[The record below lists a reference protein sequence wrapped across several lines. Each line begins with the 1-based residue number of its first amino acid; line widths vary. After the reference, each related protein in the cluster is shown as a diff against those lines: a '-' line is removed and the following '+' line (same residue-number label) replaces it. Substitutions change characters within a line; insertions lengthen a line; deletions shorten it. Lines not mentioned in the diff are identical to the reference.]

1 MRVLAAALGIGL
13 GFLPL
18 SAIAQQ
24 PADGD
29 GDAVAIATEW
39 DEFAAVEDVPRPEDG
54 AEITAPDP
62 RIEDAISP
70 YPMRVRLSP
79 ELDEQQRRIA
89 AQAAQSAAGWII
101 DEAAT
106 HEVAPNPEFPEH
118 LVFYEIKGA
127 SGEDWSGLVQRYS
140 REGAMSLEEIFEFY
154 ADPLN
159 LEVSWAS
166 NVPVP
171 VNLGSAA
178 RPDFGTDLQQILE
191 PISRLASLKAIAD
204 YSKDFVHLDLPEPA
218 WLLWRGLSDA
228 DARRLERSHAR
239 SAAIPD
245 GRNLCLGTPLHFGR
259 LNQPEW
265 GHHTSHV
272 RTSGAC
278 RL

>member
-106 HEVAPNPEFPEH
+106 PNAVSKPSS
-118 LVFYEIKGA
+118 
-127 SGEDWSGLVQRYS
+127 SGPFS
-140 REGAMSLEEIFEFY
+140 I
-154 ADPLN
+154 
-159 LEVSWAS
+159 
-166 NVPVP
+166 
-171 VNLGSAA
+171 
-178 RPDFGTDLQQILE
+178 RPDQSI
-191 PISRLASLKAIAD
+191 PRPSASLGK
-204 YSKDFVHLDLPEPA
+204 SMPRCHLPI
-218 WLLWRGLSDA
+218 
-228 DARRLERSHAR
+228 HAV
-239 SAAIPD
+239 A
-245 GRNLCLGTPLHFGR
+245 
-259 LNQPEW
+259 
-265 GHHTSHV
+265 
-272 RTSGAC
+272 
-278 RL
+278 